1 MGQHGHR
8 NMYYQTGL
16 PGWVRM
22 GYSPGWDGQPP
33 MAQYLQDTGQLE
45 DAQKWFR
52 QNEPQAQNTAQ
63 NTAHGA
69 GVQATTAQDQSEG
82 SEKEQLRQK
91 VASLQQQVQ
100 DLQAQLDDSE

>member
-22 GYSPGWDGQPP
+22 GYSPGWNGQPP

-45 DAQKWFR
+45 EAQNWFR
-52 QNEPQAQNTAQ
+52 QNAAQTQSASEAQ
-63 NTAHGA
+63 DTG
-69 GVQATTAQDQSEG
+69 QATQQSAREPADP
-82 SEKEQLRQK
+82 EKQQLRQQ
-91 VASLQQQVQ
+91 VQQLQQQVR
-100 DLQAQLDDSE
+100 DLQNQLNNQQ